1 MHSFN
6 RLSVGTRLSA
16 LLTLVIAISL
26 GLLALT
32 IYRQSAGDIESQV
45 KAELRSSTRL
55 MQQSVAMYDVTLT
68 ESTQRLGSVFDDML
82 PSGARTLDTASTV
95 TIGEQATP
103 SLRAGKQALNLN
115 VNAVDR
121 FAQATGGVATIFA
134 RTGED
139 FVRITTSLR
148 NKQNERV
155 IGTLL
160 DRKGKAY
167 AALSQGKPFTGQAQ
181 LFGEQYMTHYQ
192 PLRDAAG
199 EVIGALFV
207 GRNYTQGLAALKAQ
221 VGTTKLGQDG
231 YFVIVDM
238 APGEHQ
244 GQVIAA
250 PPGTPATLAALV
262 PAEQQALLQSVLDG
276 KQPSAN
282 LQLRDAKGTAQAFE
296 VTAQRY
302 APWQWAVI
310 GTQPRSAID
319 GPLDELMGSMLLFS
333 LVVLALCIAV
343 VFVAARKMVTRP
355 LLAVERVLGD
365 VAAGRLDNPI
375 EIDRHDELGRLLL
388 SARTMRD
395 DLRAR
400 LERDHL
406 IASEALRVRT
416 ALDDVSTNVMIADAD
431 RRIIY
436 VNRPLQRML
445 KSVQDELRRD
455 LPHFDADAL
464 INASID
470 QFHRKPEHQARMLDQ
485 LTGTHT
491 AQIHVGGRTM
501 RLVVNPVLGAAGERM
516 GFVVEWADRT
526 QEVQVEEEVARIVR
540 AAAAGDLSERV
551 GTEGKQGF
559 LLLLAEQL
567 NVLLDNNAD
576 GLSRVSALLSS
587 LSQGDLTARMDGDL
601 QGVFATIRDDAN
613 ATADQLAGI
622 VRRIKDSSL
631 AINSAASEIATGNSD
646 LSRRTEQQAA
656 ALEETAASM
665 EELTATVKQNA
676 DNADQ
681 ANRLV
686 LDAAGVAAKGGDVV
700 GRVVTTMAD
709 IDTSSKK
716 IAEIIS
722 VIDGI
727 AFQTNILALNA
738 AVEAARAGEQGRG
751 FAVVASEVRSLA
763 QRSAGAAKEIKHL
776 IEDSVARIGSGA
788 ALASEA
794 GNTMQQVVSSVQRVT
809 DIMGEITSASREQ
822 AAGIT
827 QVNQTVTQMDETTQ
841 QNAALVEEATAA
853 ARSMEDQAAQLVDAV
868 AVFRLEQQD
877 QLSTLLA
884 NARHAYH

>member
-16 LLTLVIAISL
+16 LLTVVIALSL

-32 IYRQSAGDIESQV
+32 IYRQSADDIESQV

-68 ESTQRLGSVFDDML
+68 EGTQRLGSVFETML
-82 PSGARTLDTASTV
+82 PSGERTLDTASTV
-95 TIGEQATP
+95 AIGAQQTP

-115 VNAVDR
+115 FDAVDR
-121 FAQATGGVATIFA
+121 FAQTAGGVATIFA
-134 RTGED
+134 RTGDD

-167 AALSQGKPFTGQAQ
+167 AALSQGKAFTGQAQ

-192 PLRDAAG
+192 PLRNAAG

-221 VGTTKLGQDG
+221 VSTTKLGQDG
-231 YFVIVDM
+231 YFLIVDM

-262 PAEQQALLQSVLDG
+262 PAEQQPLLQSVLDG

-282 LQLRDAKGTAQAFE
+282 LQLRDAQGNAQAFE

-302 APWQWAVI
+302 TPWQWAVI

-333 LVVLALCIAV
+333 LVVLGLCIAV
-343 VFVAARKMVTRP
+343 VFIAARKMVTRP

-388 SARTMRD
+388 NARAMRD

-400 LERDHL
+400 LQRDQL

-455 LPHFDADAL
+455 LPNFDADAL
-464 INASID
+464 IDASID

-526 QEVQVEEEVARIVR
+526 QEVQVEQEVARIVQ

-551 GTEGKQGF
+551 GLEGKQGF
-559 LLLLAEQL
+559 LLLLAQQL
-567 NVLLDNNAD
+567 NALLDNNAD
-576 GLSRVSALLSS
+576 GLSRVSALLSA

-631 AINSAASEIATGNSD
+631 AINSAATEIATGNGD

-686 LDAAGVAAKGGDVV
+686 LDAAGVAAQGGDVV

-716 IAEIIS
+716 IAEIIG

-751 FAVVASEVRSLA
+751 FAVVASEVRTLA

-776 IEDSVARIGSGA
+776 IQDSVTRIGNGA

-794 GNTMQQVVSSVQRVT
+794 GSTMQQVVSSVQRVT
-809 DIMGEITSASREQ
+809 DIMSEITSASREQ

-827 QVNQTVTQMDETTQ
+827 QVNQTVTQMDESTQ

-853 ARSMEDQAAQLVDAV
+853 ARAMEDQAAQLVDAV

-877 QLSTLLA
+877 QLNTLLA
-884 NARHAYH
+884 NARHAYI

>member
-1 MHSFN
+1 
-6 RLSVGTRLSA
+6 
-16 LLTLVIAISL
+16 
-26 GLLALT
+26 
-32 IYRQSAGDIESQV
+32 
-45 KAELRSSTRL
+45 
-55 MQQSVAMYDVTLT
+55 MYDVTLS
-68 ESTQRLGSVFDDML
+68 EGTQRLGSVFDDML
-82 PSGARTLDTASTV
+82 PAGARELDRASTV
-95 TIGEQATP
+95 TIGEQNTP
-103 SLRAGKQALNLN
+103 SLHAGKQALNLN
-115 VNAVDR
+115 VDAVDR
-121 FAQATGGVATIFA
+121 FAKATGGVATIFA
-134 RTGED
+134 RTGDD

-148 NKQNERV
+148 NKQDERV

-167 AALSQGKPFTGQAQ
+167 AALSQGKSFTGQAQ

-221 VGTTKLGQDG
+221 VSTTKLGQDG

-238 APGEHQ
+238 APGDHQ

-262 PAEQQALLQSVLDG
+262 PAEQQALLQAVLDG
-276 KQPSAN
+276 KQPSAS
-282 LQLRDAKGTAQAFE
+282 LQLRDAKGASQAFE

-310 GTQPRSAID
+310 GAQPRSAID
-319 GPLDELMGSMLLFS
+319 GPLDALMGSMLLFS

-343 VFVAARKMVTRP
+343 VFIAARKMVTGP

-388 SARTMRD
+388 NARTMRD

-416 ALDDVSTNVMIADAD
+416 ALDDVSTNVMIADAE

-445 KSVQDELRRD
+445 SEMQDVLRHD
-455 LPHFDADAL
+455 LPNFDATAL
-464 INASID
+464 STTRID
-470 QFHRKPEHQARMLDQ
+470 QFHRNPEQSRLLDQ
-485 LTGTHT
+485 LKSTHT
-491 AQIHVGGRTM
+491 AQIEIGGRIVQE
-501 RLVVNPVLGAAGERM
+501 VVSPVVAATGERM
-516 GFVVEWADRT
+516 GYVVEWSDRT
-526 QEVQVEEEVARIVR
+526 QQVQVEQEVALVVE
-540 AAAAGDLSERV
+540 AAAAGDLSERIDV
-551 GTEGKQGF
+551 RGKHGF
-559 LLLLAEQL
+559 LLLLTQQL
-567 NVLLDNNAD
+567 NTLLDNNAD
-576 GLSRVSALLSS
+576 GLSRVSGLLSS
-587 LSQGDLTARMDGDL
+587 LSQGDLTARMDGAL

-622 VRRIKDSSL
+622 VRRIKDASL
-631 AINSAASEIATGNSD
+631 TINSAATEIATGNGD

-700 GRVVTTMAD
+700 NRVVTTMAD
-709 IDTSSKK
+709 IDASSKK

-751 FAVVASEVRSLA
+751 FAVVASEVRTLA

-776 IEDSVARIGSGA
+776 IEDSVTRIGNGA

-794 GNTMQQVVSSVQRVT
+794 GSTMQQVVTSVQRVT

-868 AVFRLEQQD
+868 AVFRLEPQD
-877 QLSTLLA
+877 RLSTLLA
-884 NARHAYH
+884 NARQAYS

>member
-1 MHSFN
+1 MHSFH

-16 LLTLVIAISL
+16 LLTLVIALSL
-26 GLLALT
+26 GALALM
-32 IYRQSAGDIESQV
+32 IYRQSANDIESQV
-45 KAELRSSTRL
+45 KAELLSSTRL
-55 MQQSVAMYDVTLT
+55 MNQSVGMYDVTLT
-68 ESTQRLGSVFDDML
+68 EGTQRLGSVFDDML
-82 PSGARTLDTASTV
+82 GSGARQLDTTTTV
-95 TIGEQATP
+95 KIGDQDTPTLRTGTQA
-103 SLRAGKQALNLN
+103 QNLN
-115 VNAVDR
+115 FTAVDR

-134 RTGED
+134 RTGDD

-167 AALSQGKPFTGQAQ
+167 AALAEGKAFTGQAQ
-181 LFGEQYMTHYQ
+181 LFGDQYMTHYQ
-192 PLRDAAG
+192 PLRNAAG

-221 VGTTKLGQDG
+221 VSTTKLGQDG

-250 PPGTPATLAALV
+250 PAGTPATLAALV
-262 PAEQQALLQSVLDG
+262 PAEQQAQLHSVLDG
-276 KQPSAN
+276 KLTSTT
-282 LQLRDAKGTAQAFE
+282 LQLRDAKGASQAYE

-302 APWQWAVI
+302 TPWQWAVI

-319 GPLDELMGSMLLFS
+319 GPLDALMSSMLLLS
-333 LVVLALCIAV
+333 LVVLVLCIAV

-365 VAAGRLDNPI
+365 VAAGRLDSTI
-375 EIDRHDELGRLLL
+375 EVDRQDELGRLLL

-416 ALDDVSTNVMIADAD
+416 ALDDVSTNVMIADIHQ
-431 RRIIY
+431 RIIY
-436 VNRPLQRML
+436 VNRPLQRLL
-445 KSVQDELRRD
+445 KDVQEQLRAH
-455 LPHFDADAL
+455 LPSFDADKL
-464 INASID
+464 IDTSIN
-470 QFHRKPEHQARMLDQ
+470 QFHAVPKDHERMLEQ
-485 LTGTHT
+485 LSGTNV
-491 AQIHVGGRTM
+491 AQIAVGDRIV
-501 RLVVNPVLGAAGERM
+501 RQVVSPVLNAAGERM

-526 QEVQVEEEVARIVR
+526 QEVQVEEEVARIVQ
-540 AAAAGDLSERV
+540 AAAGDLSGRV
-551 GTEGKQGF
+551 GTAGKQGF
-559 LLLLAEQL
+559 LLQLAQQL
-567 NVLLDNNAD
+567 NMLLDNNAD

-631 AINSAASEIATGNSD
+631 AINSAATEIATGNSD

-686 LDAAGVAAKGGDVV
+686 LNAAGVAAQGGDVV

-709 IDTSSKK
+709 IDASSKK

-751 FAVVASEVRSLA
+751 FAVVASEVRTLA

-776 IEDSVARIGSGA
+776 IEDSVARIGNGA

-794 GNTMQQVVSSVQRVT
+794 GSTMQQVVSSVQRVT

-853 ARSMEDQAAQLVDAV
+853 ARSMEEQAAQLVDAV
-868 AVFRLEQQD
+868 AVFRLEQED
-877 QLSTLLA
+877 RLSTLLA

>member
-1 MHSFN
+1 MHFFN

-16 LLTLVIAISL
+16 LLTLVIAMSL

-68 ESTQRLGSVFDDML
+68 EGTERLGSVFDDML
-82 PSGARTLDTASTV
+82 PRGARELDTASTV
-95 TIGEQATP
+95 SIGEQNTP
-103 SLRAGKQALNLN
+103 TLRSGKQALNLN
-115 VNAVDR
+115 FDAVDR
-121 FAQATGGVATIFA
+121 FAQTTGGVATIFA
-134 RTGED
+134 RTGDD

-167 AALSQGKPFTGQAQ
+167 AALSEGKPFTGQAQ
-181 LFGEQYMTHYQ
+181 LFGDQYMTYYA
-192 PLRDAAG
+192 PLRNAAG

-221 VGTTKLGQDG
+221 VSTTKLGQDG
-231 YFVIVDM
+231 YFVIADM

-244 GQVIAA
+244 GQIIAA
-250 PPGTPATLAALV
+250 PPGAPATLSALV
-262 PAEQQALLQSVLDG
+262 PAEQQAALQSVLDG
-276 KQPSAN
+276 KQPSAS
-282 LQLRDAKGTAQAFE
+282 LQLRDAKGNAQAFE
-296 VTAQRY
+296 VTALRY

-319 GPLDELMGSMLLFS
+319 GPLDQLMGSMLLFS

-343 VFVAARKMVTRP
+343 VFIAARKMVTRP
-355 LLAVERVLGD
+355 LIAVERVLGD

-416 ALDDVSTNVMIADAD
+416 ALDDVSTNVMIADIHQ
-431 RRIIY
+431 RIIY
-436 VNRPLQRML
+436 VNRPLQRLL
-445 KSVQDELRRD
+445 KGVQEQLRGVA
-455 LPHFDADAL
+455 PGFDADKL
-464 INASID
+464 IDTSIN
-470 QFHRKPEHQARMLDQ
+470 QFHAAPKEHERMLEQ
-485 LTGTHT
+485 LTGTNV
-491 AQIHVGGRTM
+491 AQITVGDRIV
-501 RLVVNPVLGAAGERM
+501 RQVVSPVLDANGERM
-516 GFVVEWADRT
+516 GFVIEWADRT
-526 QEVQVEEEVARIVR
+526 QEVQVEEEVARIVQ
-540 AAAAGDLSERV
+540 AAAAGDLSGRV
-551 GTEGKQGF
+551 DTAGKQGF
-559 LLLLAEQL
+559 LLQLAQQL
-567 NVLLDNNAD
+567 NMLLDNNAD

-587 LSQGDLTARMDGDL
+587 LSQGDLTARMEGDL

-622 VRRIKDSSL
+622 VRRIKDASL
-631 AINSAASEIATGNSD
+631 AINSAASEIATGNGD

-700 GRVVTTMAD
+700 SRVVTTMSD
-709 IDTSSKK
+709 IDASSKK
-716 IAEIIS
+716 IADIIS

-751 FAVVASEVRSLA
+751 FAVVASEVRTLA

-776 IEDSVARIGSGA
+776 IEDSVTRIGNGA

-794 GNTMQQVVSSVQRVT
+794 GSTMQQVVSSVQRVT

-853 ARSMEDQAAQLVDAV
+853 ARSMEEQATQLVDAV

-877 QLSTLLA
+877 SLSTLLA

>member
-68 ESTQRLGSVFDDML
+68 EGTQRLGSVFDDML
-82 PSGARTLDTASTV
+82 PTGARELDSASTV
-95 TIGEQATP
+95 TIGEQNTP
-103 SLRAGKQALNLN
+103 SLRAGKQVLNLN
-115 VNAVDR
+115 FDAVDR
-121 FAQATGGVATIFA
+121 FAQAAGGVATIFA
-134 RTGED
+134 RTGDD

-167 AALSQGKPFTGQAQ
+167 AALSQGNAFTGQAQ

-192 PLRDAAG
+192 PLRNAAG

-207 GRNYTQGLAALKAQ
+207 GRNYTQGLAALKSQ
-221 VGTTKLGQDG
+221 VSATKLGQDG

-238 APGEHQ
+238 APGDHQ

-262 PAEQQALLQSVLDG
+262 PAEQQALLQAVLDG
-276 KQPSAN
+276 KQPSAT
-282 LQLRDAKGTAQAFE
+282 LQLRDAKGSSQAFE
-296 VTAQRY
+296 VNAQRY

-310 GTQPRSAID
+310 GAQPRSAID
-319 GPLDELMGSMLLFS
+319 GPLDALMGSMLLFS

-343 VFVAARKMVTRP
+343 VFIAARKMVTRP

-388 SARTMRD
+388 NARTMRD

-445 KSVQDELRRD
+445 SAMQDVLRHD
-455 LPHFDADAL
+455 LPGFDANAL
-464 INASID
+464 SDTRID
-470 QFHRKPEHQARMLDQ
+470 QFHRNPDQARLLDQ
-485 LTGTHT
+485 LKGAHT
-491 AQIHVGGRTM
+491 AQIEIGGR
-501 RLVVNPVLGAAGERM
+501 VVLEVVSPVLAATGERM
-516 GFVVEWADRT
+516 GYVVEWSDRT
-526 QEVQVEEEVARIVR
+526 QEVQVEQEVAHVVQ
-540 AAAAGDLSERV
+540 AAAAGDLSERIDIQ
-551 GTEGKQGF
+551 GKHGF
-559 LLLLAEQL
+559 LLLAQQL
-567 NVLLDNNAD
+567 NTLLDNNAD

-686 LDAAGVAAKGGDVV
+686 LDAAGVAVKGGDVV

-751 FAVVASEVRSLA
+751 FAVVASEVRTLA

-776 IEDSVARIGSGA
+776 IEDSVTRIGNGA

-794 GNTMQQVVSSVQRVT
+794 GSTMQHVVSSVQRVT

-868 AVFRLEQQD
+868 AVFRLEPQD
-877 QLSTLLA
+877 RLSTLLA
-884 NARHAYH
+884 NARHAYN

>member
-55 MQQSVAMYDVTLT
+55 MQQSVAMYDVTLS
-68 ESTQRLGSVFDDML
+68 EGTQRLGSVFDDML
-82 PSGARTLDTASTV
+82 PAGARELDSASTV
-95 TIGEQATP
+95 TIGEQNTP

-115 VNAVDR
+115 FDAVDR
-121 FAQATGGVATIFA
+121 FAKATGGVATIFA
-134 RTGED
+134 RTGDD

-167 AALSQGKPFTGQAQ
+167 AALTQGKSFTGQAQ

-221 VGTTKLGQDG
+221 VSTTKLGQDG

-238 APGEHQ
+238 APGDHQ
-244 GQVIAA
+244 GQIIAA

-262 PAEQQALLQSVLDG
+262 PAEQQALLQAVLDG

-282 LQLRDAKGTAQAFE
+282 LQLRDAKGASQAFE

-310 GTQPRSAID
+310 GAQPRSAID
-319 GPLDELMGSMLLFS
+319 GPLDALMGSMLLFS

-343 VFVAARKMVTRP
+343 VFIAARKMVTRP

-388 SARTMRD
+388 NARTMRD

-416 ALDDVSTNVMIADAD
+416 ALDDVSTNVMIADAE

-445 KSVQDELRRD
+445 SEMQDVLRQD
-455 LPHFDADAL
+455 LPDFDATAL
-464 INASID
+464 GNTRID
-470 QFHRKPEHQARMLDQ
+470 QFHRNPEHARLLDQ
-485 LTGTHT
+485 LKSAHT
-491 AQIHVGGRTM
+491 AQIEIGGRIVQE
-501 RLVVNPVLGAAGERM
+501 VVSPVVAATGERM
-516 GFVVEWADRT
+516 GYVVEWSDRT
-526 QEVQVEEEVARIVR
+526 QEVQVEQEVAHVVE
-540 AAAAGDLSERV
+540 AAAAGDLSERIDV
-551 GTEGKQGF
+551 RGKQGF
-559 LLLLAEQL
+559 LLLLAQQL
-567 NVLLDNNAD
+567 NTLLDNNAD

-587 LSQGDLTARMDGDL
+587 LSQGDLTARMDGAL

-613 ATADQLAGI
+613 ATADQLAG
-622 VRRIKDSSL
+622 
-631 AINSAASEIATGNSD
+631 NGD

-686 LDAAGVAAKGGDVV
+686 QDAAGVAAKGGDVV
-700 GRVVTTMAD
+700 NRVVTTMAD
-709 IDTSSKK
+709 IDASSKK

-751 FAVVASEVRSLA
+751 FAVVASEVRTLA

-776 IEDSVARIGSGA
+776 IEDSVTRIGNGA

-794 GNTMQQVVSSVQRVT
+794 GSTMQQVVTSVQRVT

-868 AVFRLEQQD
+868 AVFRLEPQD
-877 QLSTLLA
+877 RLSTLLA
-884 NARHAYH
+884 NARHAYS

>member
-16 LLTLVIAISL
+16 LLTVVIALSL

-32 IYRQSAGDIESQV
+32 IYRQSADDIESQV

-68 ESTQRLGSVFDDML
+68 EGTQRLGSVFETML
-82 PSGARTLDTASTV
+82 PSGERTLDTASTV
-95 TIGEQATP
+95 AIGAQQTP

-115 VNAVDR
+115 FDAVDR
-121 FAQATGGVATIFA
+121 FAQTAGGVATIFA
-134 RTGED
+134 RTGDD

-167 AALSQGKPFTGQAQ
+167 AALSQGKAFTGQAQ

-192 PLRDAAG
+192 PLRNAAG

-221 VGTTKLGQDG
+221 VSTTKLGQDG
-231 YFVIVDM
+231 YFLIVDM

-262 PAEQQALLQSVLDG
+262 PAEQQPLLQSVLDG

-282 LQLRDAKGTAQAFE
+282 LQLRDAQGNAQAFE

-302 APWQWAVI
+302 TPWQWAVI

-333 LVVLALCIAV
+333 LVVLGLCIAV
-343 VFVAARKMVTRP
+343 VFIAARKMVTRP

-388 SARTMRD
+388 NARAMRD

-400 LERDHL
+400 LQRDQL

-455 LPHFDADAL
+455 LPNFDADAL
-464 INASID
+464 IDASID

-526 QEVQVEEEVARIVR
+526 QEVQVEQEVARIVQ

-551 GTEGKQGF
+551 GLEGKQGF
-559 LLLLAEQL
+559 LLLLAQQL
-567 NVLLDNNAD
+567 NALLDNNAD
-576 GLSRVSALLSS
+576 GLSRVSALLSA

-631 AINSAASEIATGNSD
+631 AINSAATEIATGNGD

-686 LDAAGVAAKGGDVV
+686 LDAAGVAAQGGDVV

-716 IAEIIS
+716 IAEIIG

-751 FAVVASEVRSLA
+751 FAVVASEVRTLA

-776 IEDSVARIGSGA
+776 IQDSVTRIGNGA

-794 GNTMQQVVSSVQRVT
+794 GSTMQQVVSSVQRVT
-809 DIMGEITSASREQ
+809 DIMSEITSASREQ

-827 QVNQTVTQMDETTQ
+827 QVNQTVTQMDESTQ

-853 ARSMEDQAAQLVDAV
+853 ARAMEDQAAQLVDAV

-877 QLSTLLA
+877 QLNTLLA
-884 NARHAYH
+884 NARHAYT

>member
-1 MHSFN
+1 
-6 RLSVGTRLSA
+6 
-16 LLTLVIAISL
+16 
-26 GLLALT
+26 
-32 IYRQSAGDIESQV
+32 
-45 KAELRSSTRL
+45 
-55 MQQSVAMYDVTLT
+55 
-68 ESTQRLGSVFDDML
+68 
-82 PSGARTLDTASTV
+82 
-95 TIGEQATP
+95 
-103 SLRAGKQALNLN
+103 
-115 VNAVDR
+115 
-121 FAQATGGVATIFA
+121 
-134 RTGED
+134 
-139 FVRITTSLR
+139 
-148 NKQNERV
+148 
-155 IGTLL
+155 
-160 DRKGKAY
+160 
-167 AALSQGKPFTGQAQ
+167 
-181 LFGEQYMTHYQ
+181 
-192 PLRDAAG
+192 
-199 EVIGALFV
+199 
-207 GRNYTQGLAALKAQ
+207 
-221 VGTTKLGQDG
+221 
-231 YFVIVDM
+231 
-238 APGEHQ
+238 
-244 GQVIAA
+244 
-250 PPGTPATLAALV
+250 
-262 PAEQQALLQSVLDG
+262 
-276 KQPSAN
+276 
-282 LQLRDAKGTAQAFE
+282 
-296 VTAQRY
+296 
-302 APWQWAVI
+302 
-310 GTQPRSAID
+310 
-319 GPLDELMGSMLLFS
+319 
-333 LVVLALCIAV
+333 
-343 VFVAARKMVTRP
+343 
-355 LLAVERVLGD
+355 
-365 VAAGRLDNPI
+365 
-375 EIDRHDELGRLLL
+375 
-388 SARTMRD
+388 ARTMRD
-395 DLRAR
+395 DLSAR

-445 KSVQDELRRD
+445 KGVQDELRRD

>member
-1 MHSFN
+1 MHSFH

-16 LLTLVIAISL
+16 LLTLVIALSL
-26 GLLALT
+26 GALALM
-32 IYRQSAGDIESQV
+32 IYRQSASDIESQV
-45 KAELRSSTRL
+45 KAELLSSTRL
-55 MQQSVAMYDVTLT
+55 MNQSVGMYDVTLT
-68 ESTQRLGSVFDDML
+68 EGTQRLGSVFDDML
-82 PSGARTLDTASTV
+82 GSGARQLDTTTTV
-95 TIGEQATP
+95 KIGDQDTPTLRTGTQA
-103 SLRAGKQALNLN
+103 QNLN
-115 VNAVDR
+115 FTAVDR

-134 RTGED
+134 RTGDD

-167 AALSQGKPFTGQAQ
+167 AALAEGKAFTGQAQ
-181 LFGEQYMTHYQ
+181 LFGDQYMTHYQ
-192 PLRDAAG
+192 PLRNAAG

-221 VGTTKLGQDG
+221 VSTTKLGKDG

-250 PPGTPATLAALV
+250 PAGTPATLAALV
-262 PAEQQALLQSVLDG
+262 PAEQQAQLQSVLDG
-276 KQPSAN
+276 KLTSTT
-282 LQLRDAKGTAQAFE
+282 LQLRDAKGASQAYE

-302 APWQWAVI
+302 TPWQWAVI

-319 GPLDELMGSMLLFS
+319 GPLDALMSSMLLLS
-333 LVVLALCIAV
+333 LVVLVLCIAV

-365 VAAGRLDNPI
+365 VAAGRLDSTI
-375 EIDRHDELGRLLL
+375 EVDRQDELGRLLL

-416 ALDDVSTNVMIADAD
+416 ALDDVSTNVMIADIHQ
-431 RRIIY
+431 RIIY
-436 VNRPLQRML
+436 VNRPLQRLL
-445 KSVQDELRRD
+445 KDVQEQLRAH
-455 LPHFDADAL
+455 LPSFDADKL
-464 INASID
+464 IDTSIN
-470 QFHRKPEHQARMLDQ
+470 QFHAVPKDHERMLEQ
-485 LTGTHT
+485 LSGTNV
-491 AQIHVGGRTM
+491 AQIAVGDRIV
-501 RLVVNPVLGAAGERM
+501 RQVVSPVLNAAGERM

-526 QEVQVEEEVARIVR
+526 QEVQVEEEVARIVQ
-540 AAAAGDLSERV
+540 AAAGDLSGRV
-551 GTEGKQGF
+551 GTAGKQGF
-559 LLLLAEQL
+559 LLQLAQQL
-567 NVLLDNNAD
+567 NMLLDNNAD

-631 AINSAASEIATGNSD
+631 AINSAATEIATGNSD

-686 LDAAGVAAKGGDVV
+686 LNAAGVAAQGGDVV

-709 IDTSSKK
+709 IDASSKK

-751 FAVVASEVRSLA
+751 FAVVASEVRTLA

-776 IEDSVARIGSGA
+776 IEDSVARIGNGA

-794 GNTMQQVVSSVQRVT
+794 GSTMQQVVSSVQRVT

-853 ARSMEDQAAQLVDAV
+853 ARSMEEQAAQLVDAV
-868 AVFRLEQQD
+868 AVFRLEQED
-877 QLSTLLA
+877 RLSTLLA

>member
-55 MQQSVAMYDVTLT
+55 MQQSVAMYDVTLS
-68 ESTQRLGSVFDDML
+68 EGTQRLGSVFDDML
-82 PSGARTLDTASTV
+82 PTGARELDSASTV
-95 TIGEQATP
+95 TIGEQNTP

-115 VNAVDR
+115 FDAVDR
-121 FAQATGGVATIFA
+121 FAKATGGVATIFA
-134 RTGED
+134 RIGDD

-167 AALSQGKPFTGQAQ
+167 AALSQGKSFTGQAQ

-221 VGTTKLGQDG
+221 VSTTKLGQDG
-231 YFVIVDM
+231 YFVIADM
-238 APGEHQ
+238 APGDHQ
-244 GQVIAA
+244 GQIIAA

-262 PAEQQALLQSVLDG
+262 PAEQQALLQAVLDG

-282 LQLRDAKGTAQAFE
+282 LQLRDGKGASQAFE

-310 GTQPRSAID
+310 GAQPRSAID
-319 GPLDELMGSMLLFS
+319 GPLDALMGSMLLFS

-343 VFVAARKMVTRP
+343 VFIAARKMVTRP

-365 VAAGRLDNPI
+365 VGAGRLDNAI
-375 EIDRHDELGRLLL
+375 DIDRHDELGRLLL
-388 SARTMRD
+388 NARTMRD

-416 ALDDVSTNVMIADAD
+416 ALDDVSTNVMIADAE

-445 KSVQDELRRD
+445 SEMQDVLRHD
-455 LPHFDADAL
+455 LPNFDAAAL
-464 INASID
+464 GNTRID
-470 QFHRKPEHQARMLDQ
+470 QFHRNPEQARLLDQ
-485 LTGTHT
+485 LKSTHT
-491 AQIHVGGRTM
+491 AQVEIGGRIVHE
-501 RLVVNPVLGAAGERM
+501 VVSPVVAATGERM
-516 GFVVEWADRT
+516 GYVVEWSDRT
-526 QEVQVEEEVARIVR
+526 QEVQVEQEVAHVVE
-540 AAAAGDLSERV
+540 AAAAGDLSERIDV
-551 GTEGKQGF
+551 RGKQGF
-559 LLLLAEQL
+559 LLLLAQQL
-567 NVLLDNNAD
+567 NTLLDNNAD

-587 LSQGDLTARMDGDL
+587 LSQGDLTARMDGAL

-613 ATADQLAGI
+613 ATADQLASI

-631 AINSAASEIATGNSD
+631 TINSAATEIATGNGD

-700 GRVVTTMAD
+700 NRVVTTMAD
-709 IDTSSKK
+709 IDASSKK

-751 FAVVASEVRSLA
+751 FAVVASEVRTLA

-776 IEDSVARIGSGA
+776 IEDSVTRIGNGA

-794 GNTMQQVVSSVQRVT
+794 GSTMQQVVTSVQRVT

-868 AVFRLEQQD
+868 AVFRLEPQD
-877 QLSTLLA
+877 RLSTLLS
-884 NARHAYH
+884 NARHAYS